1 MSRNSKSVWKLP
13 YINPIFFNKNLLEKK
28 NIKTVIRNTF
38 LSSVLIGKTFL
49 IFNGKKFD
57 KILIKK
63 EMKNFKLGEFSF
75 TKIIGL
81 NKGKKKGK
89 KKK

>member
-1 MSRNSKSVWKLP
+1 LP